1 MDKHNYRENETDFYN
16 LNSAISIYSK
26 DIPFMQGPRARS
38 IELST
43 VFQIMLEFIKGFR
56 TFHFV
61 GPCITVFGSARFK
74 PSHAYYKKTMEVG
87 KKLSEMG
94 LTVMTGG
101 GPGLMEAANRG
112 AKEAGGYSVGCNIV
126 LPHEQEPNPYM
137 DKWMDFQYFFIRK
150 VMLLKYSYGFV
161 VMPGG
166 VGTMDELFQA
176 ITLIQTK
183 KITNFPIVL
192 IGKRYYGSV
201 KDLFMKMAEEET
213 INKSDMS
220 LFLLTDSVDKA
231 MDHLRVHSIEKFN
244 LKTRQPIK
252 KSRFLFE

>member
-1 MDKHNYRENETDFYN
+1 
-16 LNSAISIYSK
+16 
-26 DIPFMQGPRARS
+26 
-38 IELST
+38 
-43 VFQIMLEFIKGFR
+43 
-56 TFHFV
+56 
-61 GPCITVFGSARFK
+61 
-74 PSHAYYKKTMEVG
+74 
-87 KKLSEMG
+87 MG

-101 GPGLMEAANRG
+101 GSGLMEAANRG

-137 DKWMDFQYFFIRK
+137 DKWMDFQYFFVRK

-192 IGKRYYGSV
+192 MGKRYYGSV

-213 INKSDMS
+213 ISKSDMS